1 MKKLKSIALSS
12 ALVLGA
18 VTYSNANANEI
29 EVVSSLTAT
38 SNYISRGMTQTNDK
52 GAVFG
57 EVTAIYG
64 GFFGGIWASNVEF
77 EGADANSEI
86 DLYLGY
92 ATNLGPLETTLSYTR
107 FFYPNSD
114 DIPYLDEVAL
124 ELVYPMDKLS
134 VGGKYIWGTYTEND
148 GETFDYYEGFASY
161 DFDVVTL
168 HGSAGSIE
176 DIGDNFIIGVSKE
189 FELSTGGLSLD
200 LSYTQFDAKAGSGD
214 DQEHLYATITYTF

>member
-64 GFFGGIWASNVEF
+64 GFFG
-77 EGADANSEI
+77 
-86 DLYLGY
+86 
-92 ATNLGPLETTLSYTR
+92 
-107 FFYPNSD
+107 
-114 DIPYLDEVAL
+114 
-124 ELVYPMDKLS
+124 
-134 VGGKYIWGTYTEND
+134 
-148 GETFDYYEGFASY
+148 
-161 DFDVVTL
+161 
-168 HGSAGSIE
+168 
-176 DIGDNFIIGVSKE
+176 
-189 FELSTGGLSLD
+189 
-200 LSYTQFDAKAGSGD
+200 
-214 DQEHLYATITYTF
+214 